1 MTLVELHARLAN
13 TALFFCIIMG
23 LWGTWRF
30 LRKHGM
36 DGSYWGAAV
45 IAEVLILVQGALGAY
60 LWIIG
65 LRPARNIHVLYGI
78 VAALAIPLIFFYTKG
93 REERP
98 EMLMYAVG
106 FLILAGLLLRAM
118 STA

>member
-36 DGSYWGAAV
+36 DSSYWGAAV

-78 VAALAIPLIFFYTKG
+78 VAALAIPMIFFYTKG